1 VNEVFSDKPG
11 VLQSQLRAPLR
22 AHKRQKITLA
32 IPLSVVRRV
41 HRRLRIGGQAE
52 IQRGYGLVK
61 GNLHGLHE
69 RRVMF
74 FGGLDGPVAEQELD
88 GAQILAVAKQLH
100 GKRVTKAMRV
110 LARSSKLSIVR
121 RAEPIAQESLDFPLQ
136 KKYGDSWES
145 NRARRR
151 SGRKHAWSEFL

>member
-1 VNEVFSDKPG
+1 MNPIAVDTEIAADTALERHYSVPQVAEMWGWSDTKVREVFSDKPG

-32 IPLSVVRRV
+32 IPLSIVRRV

-52 IQRGYGLVK
+52 SQRGYGLVK

-74 FGGLDGPVAEQELD
+74 FGGLDG
-88 GAQILAVAKQLH
+88 
-100 GKRVTKAMRV
+100 RV
-110 LARSSKLSIVR
+110 
-121 RAEPIAQESLDFPLQ
+121 
-136 KKYGDSWES
+136 
-145 NRARRR
+145 
-151 SGRKHAWSEFL
+151 